1 MCFQEFLTGQ
11 TLCHH
16 AKVNVAEI
24 VVVFEKT
31 LELAVVVQW
40 KLKLTLTLPA
50 ATCWYMRPESQPGA
64 YKV

>member
-1 MCFQEFLTGQ
+1 MRRG
-11 TLCHH
+11 H

-24 VVVFEKT
+24 IVVFEKT
-31 LELAVVVQW
+31 LESAVVVHW

-64 YKV
+64 YKM